1 MSLVYGPLNPGGQ
14 GREVSAGRVARP
26 KDARNPDR
34 TPAPCFGA
42 LPGSCRHLP
51 WRCAPVR
58 SPFPDVPRA
67 RASHRAL
74 PSWPRALT
82 TLSLPTFPAQ
92 QLVLDKE
99 SFTLEELLEE
109 DDVIQECKSLNSRLI
124 DL

>member
-1 MSLVYGPLNPGGQ
+1 M
-14 GREVSAGRVARP
+14 ARP

-58 SPFPDVPRA
+58 SPFPDVSRA

-74 PSWPRALT
+74 PSWPHHAISLSPRALT